1 VTAPRAYAAPI
12 VHTTTTHLY
21 EGPVIQ
27 RVSLAPVLQMCPACG
42 HTGPTRVRRERG
54 YCTWLQ
60 SFALCWT
67 FCPLF
72 WLPCCLNCS
81 KDLVHRCGACNA
93 EVARITP
100 C

>member
-1 VTAPRAYAAPI
+1 MAYSAPI
-12 VHTTTTHLY
+12 VQTHTHVIMTD
-21 EGPVIQ
+21 GPIIR
-27 RVSLAPVLQMCPACG
+27 RVSLAPVLQMCPSCG
-42 HTGPTRVRRERG
+42 HTGATRVKRERG
-54 YCTWLQ
+54 CCTWLQ
-60 SFALCWT
+60 AFGMCWL

-81 KDLVHRCGACNA
+81 KDTVHRCGACRA